1 MDESLLYITLA
12 IVIVPSLFVSSVEIA
27 TVPATVIPLSATASI
42 VSVLRST
49 LAQIHLPDNTKSQP
63 SSSAHPRALSAA
75 DTGALS
81 VDTTLIH
88 QNE

>member
-1 MDESLLYITLA
+1 MDKSLLYITLA

-49 LAQIHLPDNTKSQP
+49 LAQVHLPDNKSQP
-63 SSSAHPRALSAA
+63 SSSTHPQALSAA

-81 VDTTLIH
+81 ADTTLIH